1 MSINRLC
8 IGANDSWCPIEKIK
22 FNPSVPVDEYRE
34 NLIEIIEF
42 LLNSGLTKDKL
53 LLITPP
59 TIISEDWNNFCGQ
72 NFKDSIVEKTPEHT
86 KKYVD
91 TMLDVAGQLNIKC
104 FDSFELTSKV
114 EHYSKAFIDGLHLS
128 KYGGDLFYEL
138 IKDDVEQCV
147 QKFRNTDLQNMPTY
161 IDIDYNNLDK
171 FFD

>member
-8 IGANDSWCPIEKIK
+8 IGANDSWFPTNNK

-42 LLNSGLTKDKL
+42 LLNSGLTKDRL

-59 TIISEDWNNFCGQ
+59 TIISEDWNKFCRQ

-91 TMLDVAGQLNIKC
+91 TMLDVAEQMNIKC
-104 FDSFELTSKV
+104 FDAFELTSKV
-114 EHYSKAFIDGLHLS
+114 EHYSKAFFDGLHLS

-138 IKDDVEQCV
+138 IKDDVERCV
-147 QKFRNTDLQNMPTY
+147 RMFRNTDLENMPNCD
-161 IDIDYNNLDK
+161 DIDYNNLDN